1 MYVLFLFVSYDL
13 ISQELCLLC
22 GIIKQKI
29 VVYIVVTG
37 PPLMET
43 TLATAIGKEAGTIII
58 TGIVTF
64 TMITGQ
70 NLGTIL
76 IFTMLIMLIM
86 LDMML
91 FDHL

>member
-1 MYVLFLFVSYDL
+1 M
-13 ISQELCLLC
+13 
-22 GIIKQKI
+22 
-29 VVYIVVTG
+29 VTG

-43 TLATAIGKEAGTIII
+43 TMVTTIGKEAGTIIK

>member
-1 MYVLFLFVSYDL
+1 M
-13 ISQELCLLC
+13 C

-58 TGIVTF
+58 TGTVTF
-64 TMITGQ
+64 TMTTGQ
-70 NLGTIL
+70 NLGTMVATL
-76 IFTMLIMLIM
+76 IFTQLIMLIM

-91 FDHL
+91 FHHL